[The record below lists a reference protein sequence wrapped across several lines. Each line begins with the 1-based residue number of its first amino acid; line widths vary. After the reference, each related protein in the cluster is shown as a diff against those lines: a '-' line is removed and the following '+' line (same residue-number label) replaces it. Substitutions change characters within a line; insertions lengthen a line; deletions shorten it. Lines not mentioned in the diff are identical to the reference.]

1 MITIRTTNRCYKQP
15 PPRNLHRP
23 TTKLQ
28 SATSRECQ
36 KNDESERQR
45 LSRSFVQITKAATPV
60 RVISPGFHENRTE
73 AKNHRQGFCEFARK
87 KRRKVSEKSAND
99 RQTDRQ
105 GWKWRGKKK
114 ERKGREGIAY
124 RAVAGV
130 VIRAN
135 RPLQFEIGRWK
146 WRNGRQ
152 RGEKRRKEKKRET
165 REKSE
170 KGGRRRGETRE
181 GRDDRGTERESER
194 ERCLEC

>member
-105 GWKWRGKKK
+105 TRVEMEGKK
-114 ERKGREGIAY
+114 ERKEGKGRDSVSRGGGCRDSCEPAFTIRNRSMEVAERETTGRE
-124 RAVAGV
+124 
-130 VIRAN
+130 
-135 RPLQFEIGRWK
+135 K
-146 WRNGRQ
+146 
-152 RGEKRRKEKKRET
+152 KKREEKGDE
-165 REKSE
+165 REK
-170 KGGRRRGETRE
+170 
-181 GRDDRGTERESER
+181 R
-194 ERCLEC
+194 ERRAKER